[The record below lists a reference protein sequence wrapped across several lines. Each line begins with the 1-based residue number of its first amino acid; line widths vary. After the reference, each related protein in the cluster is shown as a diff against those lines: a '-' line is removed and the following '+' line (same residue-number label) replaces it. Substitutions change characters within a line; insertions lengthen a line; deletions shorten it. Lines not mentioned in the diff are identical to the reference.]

1 MTLYS
6 YLETNYGYNKPIIVS
21 ELKEKDELK
30 NKNLKQLLYTLEKK
44 DKISRYSRGV
54 YYLPTETIFGKST
67 LNIDEIIYK
76 KYISNGEEIY
86 GFYTGFTFLNS
97 IGLSEQIVAI
107 PNIVTNNTSSKKRFV
122 FYKKR
127 RTALLNKSKV
137 TINKDN
143 FKILQFLDV
152 FRFISD
158 SYIEEIKKGLIKY
171 IKREKLS
178 RKDVEDYIKYFP
190 KSTMDKLIRSG
201 LIYEFTLKKRRI

>member
-44 DKISRYSRGV
+44 DKISRYSQGV